1 MSDGSVGD
9 AWSTTIVVGIIIG
22 LVALGV
28 ALIVLTVWVVRATRV
43 DDEALVTLEEMGT
56 RRWRRAQ
63 DDERRRLLDEA
74 GPEPDVSA
82 GGGGW

>member
-43 DDEALVTLEEMGT
+43 DDEALVGLEEMGT

>member
-28 ALIVLTVWVVRATRV
+28 ALIVLTVWVVRTTRV
-43 DDEALVTLEEMGT
+43 DDEALVGLEEMGS

-74 GPEPDVSA
+74 RPGPDVSA